1 MGRHHG
7 AHRDGPGAPGGH
19 PAVQPPG
26 ECLCHLR
33 HPGLHPALPGLR
45 RRGSGAG
52 RGGAGTEGLSVAAI
66 VDPAQFRLVIPSQTR
81 YLNLVTGL
89 AKRASLVAGL
99 DDAAAAKVSIAVDE
113 AVTNVILHAYH
124 GEGEHSVELELRFTE
139 EALEIHILHSGQG
152 FRSDQVVLPDPK
164 EYIKHP
170 RKGGLGLL
178 LMSRFMDEVQ
188 FKADEASGRNE
199 CCLIKKLD

>member
-1 MGRHHG
+1 
-7 AHRDGPGAPGGH
+7 
-19 PAVQPPG
+19 VV
-26 ECLCHLR
+26 LK
-33 HPGLHPALPGLR
+33 
-45 RRGSGAG
+45 
-52 RGGAGTEGLSVAAI
+52 
-66 VDPAQFRLVIPSQTR
+66 VDPAQFRLIIPSQTR

-89 AKRASLVAGL
+89 AKRAALVAGL

-139 EALEIHILHSGQG
+139 KALEIHIWHSGQG
-152 FRSDQVVLPDPK
+152 IRGDQLVLPDPT
-164 EYIKHP
+164 EYIRHP

-188 FKADEASGRNE
+188 FKSDEVSGRNE
-199 CCLIKKLD
+199 CCLIKKIS

>member
-1 MGRHHG
+1 V
-7 AHRDGPGAPGGH
+7 
-19 PAVQPPG
+19 PAK
-26 ECLCHLR
+26 LDH
-33 HPGLHPALPGLR
+33 
-45 RRGSGAG
+45 
-52 RGGAGTEGLSVAAI
+52 
-66 VDPAQFRLVIPSQTR
+66 AQFRLIIPSQTR

-89 AKRASLVAGL
+89 AKRASLAAGL
-99 DDAAAAKVSIAVDE
+99 DDATAAKVSIAVDE
-113 AVTNVILHAYH
+113 AVTNVIIHAYH
-124 GEGEHSVELELRFTE
+124 GEGDHSVELELRFTE

-152 FRSDQVVLPDPK
+152 IRSDQLVLPDPK

-199 CCLIKKLD
+199 CCLIKKIS

>member
-1 MGRHHG
+1 
-7 AHRDGPGAPGGH
+7 
-19 PAVQPPG
+19 
-26 ECLCHLR
+26 
-33 HPGLHPALPGLR
+33 
-45 RRGSGAG
+45 
-52 RGGAGTEGLSVAAI
+52 VAAKI
-66 VDPAQFRLVIPSQTR
+66 DHAQFKLVIPSQTR

-113 AVTNVILHAYH
+113 AVTNVILHAYG

-139 EALEIHILHSGQG
+139 QALEIHIWHSGLG
-152 FRSDQVVLPDPK
+152 IRSDQMVLPDPK

-188 FKADEASGRNE
+188 FKADEVSGRNE
-199 CCLIKKLD
+199 CCLIKKIS

>member
-1 MGRHHG
+1 MSS
-7 AHRDGPGAPGGH
+7 D
-19 PAVQPPG
+19 
-26 ECLCHLR
+26 
-33 HPGLHPALPGLR
+33 
-45 RRGSGAG
+45 
-52 RGGAGTEGLSVAAI
+52 
-66 VDPAQFRLVIPSQTR
+66 
-81 YLNLVTGL
+81 
-89 AKRASLVAGL
+89 
-99 DDAAAAKVSIAVDE
+99 IAVDE

-139 EALEIHILHSGQG
+139 QALEIHILHSGQG
-152 FRSDQVVLPDPK
+152 IRSDQMVLPDPK

-199 CCLIKKLD
+199 CCLIKKIS